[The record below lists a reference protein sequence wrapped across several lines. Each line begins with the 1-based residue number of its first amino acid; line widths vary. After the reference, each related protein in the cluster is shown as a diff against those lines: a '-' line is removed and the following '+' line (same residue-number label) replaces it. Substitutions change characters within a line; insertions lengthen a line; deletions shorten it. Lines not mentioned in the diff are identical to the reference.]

1 MPYGRTMVWSRAVAG
16 VVLLAS
22 VAAAWLKS
30 GEAIFAGHWAYPVWL
45 GLVTVAGIVLL
56 LWAWRGAPAPPGVLR
71 AVLRWIVTAVAVAVA
86 GLTWWL
92 APYPVQV
99 ADAAQLT
106 TPPGV
111 TVTDSSDGILL
122 TPTDRRKSGTAGVA
136 FLPGALVDP
145 RAYIPLLTP
154 VAQAGHPVF
163 IAKLPLGVAFLEPD
177 VVGAARA
184 ADPTT
189 QDWVVAGH
197 SLGGA
202 VGSDQAVQGAAGLI
216 LLGAYPINDI
226 SSADIPV
233 LSISGTNDGLTTPA
247 DVKAS
252 RKTLPDGTEFVIIP
266 GAIHSYFGDYGEQPG
281 DGQAAI
287 SRAEAQE
294 QITQAMIGFLK
305 QFND

>member
-1 MPYGRTMVWSRAVAG
+1 MVWSRAVAG

-22 VAAAWLKS
+22 VAASWLKS
-30 GEAIFAGHWAYPVWL
+30 GEAIVAGHWAYPVWL
-45 GLVTVAGIVLL
+45 GLVTVAGIVML
-56 LWAWRGAPAPPGVLR
+56 LWAWLGAPAAPGVFR
-71 AVLRWIVTAVAVAVA
+71 AVLRWLGTGVAALLA
-86 GLTWWL
+86 TLTWWL
-92 APYPVQV
+92 APYPAQV

-122 TPTDRRKSGTAGVA
+122 TPTERRKTGTVGVA

-145 RAYIPLLTP
+145 QAYIPLLTP

-163 IAKLPLGVAFLEPD
+163 IAKLPLGVAFLQPD
-177 VVGAARA
+177 VVGAARV
-184 ADPTT
+184 ADRTT
-189 QDWVVAGH
+189 QEWVVAGH

-202 VGSDQAVQGAAGLI
+202 VGSDQAVRDGVGLI

-233 LSISGTNDGLTTPA
+233 LSISGSNDGLTTPA
-247 DVKAS
+247 DVEAS
-252 RKTLPDGTEFVIIP
+252 RKQLPAGTEFVIIP
-266 GAIHSYFGDYGEQPG
+266 GAIHAYFGDYGAQSG
-281 DGQAAI
+281 DGQATI
-287 SRAEAQE
+287 SREDAQE
-294 QITQAMIGFLK
+294 QITQAINGFLK